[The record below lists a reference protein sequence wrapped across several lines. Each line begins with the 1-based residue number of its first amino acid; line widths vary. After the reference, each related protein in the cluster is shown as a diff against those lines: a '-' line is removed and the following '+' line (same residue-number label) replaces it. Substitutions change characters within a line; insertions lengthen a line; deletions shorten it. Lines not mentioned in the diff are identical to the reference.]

1 MTSASLCWSA
11 AMALEDAPGGD
22 ELSPLPDP
30 LPSVE
35 QPTSVIAAANAVGTR
50 AVRRVLSF
58 IDDISSGGRAGRRS
72 GGTCPRVWWNRTNPS
87 GPANRKLDKRQRS
100 RPFMV

>member
-11 AMALEDAPGGD
+11 AMALEDAPGGH

-58 IDDISSGGRAGRRS
+58 IDDISSGVRVGRRS
-72 GGTCPRVWWNRTNPS
+72 GGTCSAGLVEPYEPLRRTES
-87 GPANRKLDKRQRS
+87 STRDSEARRS
-100 RPFMV
+100 CA